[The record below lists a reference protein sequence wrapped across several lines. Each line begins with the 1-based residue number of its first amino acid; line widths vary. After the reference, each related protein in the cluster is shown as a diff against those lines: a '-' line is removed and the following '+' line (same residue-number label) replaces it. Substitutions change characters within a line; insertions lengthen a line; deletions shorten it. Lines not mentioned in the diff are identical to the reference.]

1 MRHSN
6 PCLSTGTSDGNSH
19 EHAVGNRSQG
29 SHMSQTATLATVTV
43 TFNPELDCLRNQL
56 AALPQDSFKL
66 IVDNASQPEI
76 LRNIRSLVLETPN
89 TYLLLNERNFGLAAA
104 INRGVYRLREAAPSA
119 TYVLL
124 LDQDTEP
131 TPGSVGCL
139 LSGFTM
145 LQTRHERVGCVGPTL
160 RDARTGLTHGFH
172 QCTLW
177 RWKRVHPS
185 TESGEPVRCTNLN
198 GSGTLV
204 PIELFLQLGGLEEAF
219 FIDHVDTEWA
229 FRVLASGYTL
239 YGIPG
244 AVFRHSMGE
253 QSIRFWWFGWNVW
266 PARSPQRHYY
276 LFRNAAALMRRS
288 YVPVVWKGWGIAKLL
303 LTFSVHGLFDRHRYE
318 QVKCMLSGLWDG
330 WNQRFNSLGQR

>member
-1 MRHSN
+1 
-6 PCLSTGTSDGNSH
+6 
-19 EHAVGNRSQG
+19 
-29 SHMSQTATLATVTV
+29 MSQTSTLATVTV

-66 IVDNASQPEI
+66 IVDNASKPEI
-76 LRNIRSLVLETPN
+76 LRNIELLVSETSN
-89 TYLLLNERNFGLAAA
+89 THLLRNDRNLGLAAA
-104 INRGVYRLREAAPSA
+104 VNRGVYSLREAAPSA
-119 TYVLL
+119 IYVLL

-131 TPGSVGCL
+131 TPASVGSL
-139 LSGFTM
+139 LDGFAM
-145 LQTRHERVGCVGPTL
+145 LQARHERVGCVGPTL

-177 RWKRVHPS
+177 RWKRVRP

-198 GSGTLV
+198 GSGTLL
-204 PIELFLQLGGLEEAF
+204 PIELFLQLDGLEEDF

-244 AVFRHSMGE
+244 AVFRHRMGE

-266 PARSPQRHYY
+266 PTRSPQRHYY
-276 LFRNAAALMRRS
+276 LFRNAAALMRRP
-288 YVPVVWKGWGIAKLL
+288 YVPIVWKTWGIAKLL
-303 LTFSVHGLFDRHRYE
+303 LTFVVHGLVDRHRFE
-318 QVKCMLSGLWDG
+318 QIRCMFKGFWDG
-330 WNQRFNSLGQR
+330 WNQRFNTSGER